1 MHFCLFL
8 LFFTFTPNDVCING
22 KVSGCVQECMSVCV
36 SKRVCVCAFKPM
48 IKCMLYDSILC
59 EQNGHHCE

>member
-1 MHFCLFL
+1 MMCALMGRYQ
-8 LFFTFTPNDVCING
+8 DV
-22 KVSGCVQECMSVCV
+22 CMSVGV